1 MVINMDINESL
12 MIIPKCIFSI
22 IVLFIVT
29 RIIGKKQVSQISL
42 FDYVI
47 GISIGNF
54 IAEMVI
60 NEEVQFLDGVVAMF
74 VFGIFSYIV
83 SYITMKSINLRRMI
97 IGVPTI
103 IVEDGKIIESGLKK
117 TNIDINDFLEQCRL
131 QGYFDIND
139 ISYAIMEASGEISIL
154 PKSNATPVVQKDLKI
169 KGQNAKLTSNLIID
183 GKYLERN
190 IEDSNLTIEKI
201 AEELKKQGYAS
212 ENDILLAVYSNN
224 KIIFYEKNIQTENH
238 SLLE

>member
-29 RIIGKKQVSQISL
+29 RMIGKKQVSQTSL

-83 SYITMKSINLRRMI
+83 SYITMKSINLRRVI

-154 PKSNATPVVQKDLKI
+154 PKSNATPVVKKDLKI
-169 KGQNAKLTSNLIID
+169 KGQKAKLTSNLIID
-183 GKYLERN
+183 GKYLKRN
-190 IEDSNLTIEKI
+190 IKDSNLTIEKI
-201 AEELKKQGYAS
+201 DEELKKQGYAS
-212 ENDILLAVYSNN
+212 EEDILLAVYSNN

>member
-83 SYITMKSINLRRMI
+83 SYITMKSINLRRII

-169 KGQNAKLTSNLIID
+169 KGQKAKLTSNLIID

-212 ENDILLAVYSNN
+212 EEDILLAVYSNN

>member
-1 MVINMDINESL
+1 MDITEAL
-12 MIIPKCIFSI
+12 EIIPKCIISI
-22 IVLFIVT
+22 IILFIVT
-29 RIIGKKQVSQISL
+29 KIIGKKQVSQLSL
-42 FDYVI
+42 FDYVV

-60 NEEVQFLDGVVAMF
+60 NKEVQYIDGVVAML

-83 SYITMKSINLRRMI
+83 SWVTMKSITFRRFI
-97 IGVPTI
+97 IGVPTM

-139 ISYAIMEASGEISIL
+139 ISYAIMEASGDISIL
-154 PKSNATPVVQKDLKI
+154 PKSNATPVVRKDLKI
-169 KGQNAKLTSNLIID
+169 KGTNSILTANLIID
-183 GKYLERN
+183 GEFLEKN
-190 IEDSNLTIEKI
+190 IKGCNLTINKI
-201 AEELKKQGYAS
+201 RDELRKQGYAS
-212 ENDILLAVYSNN
+212 EEEILLAIYSNN
-224 KIIFYEKNIQTENH
+224 KIIFYQKDIDTKNY

>member
-1 MVINMDINESL
+1 MDINESL

-29 RIIGKKQVSQISL
+29 RMIGKKQVSQTSL

-83 SYITMKSINLRRMI
+83 SYITMKSINLRRVI

-154 PKSNATPVVQKDLKI
+154 PKSNATPVVKKDLKI
-169 KGQNAKLTSNLIID
+169 KGQKAKLTSNLIID
-183 GKYLERN
+183 GKYLKRN
-190 IEDSNLTIEKI
+190 IKDSNLTIEKI
-201 AEELKKQGYAS
+201 DEELKKQGYAS
-212 ENDILLAVYSNN
+212 EEDILLAVYSNN